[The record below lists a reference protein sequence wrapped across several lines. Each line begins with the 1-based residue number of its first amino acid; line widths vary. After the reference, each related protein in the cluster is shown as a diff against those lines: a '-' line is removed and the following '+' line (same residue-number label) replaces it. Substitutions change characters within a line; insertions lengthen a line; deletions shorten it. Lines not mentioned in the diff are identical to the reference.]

1 MFKSSKKIKLV
12 AIAFLALFIASS
24 CSLTLPVNATGYAVG
39 SKVGTAK
46 ATGYLGVLFF
56 DADASI
62 RTAAKN
68 GGITRISSV
77 DIKQTNLLGLI
88 VTYETIVSGE

>member
-1 MFKSSKKIKLV
+1 MKKVKSV
-12 AIAFLALFIASS
+12 LALLTVAAFVSS
-24 CSLTLPVNATGYAVG
+24 CSLTLPVNATSNPVG
-39 SKVGTAK
+39 SKVGTAS

-68 GGITRISSV
+68 GGITKISTV
-77 DIKQTNLLGLI
+77 DIKQSNILNLLI
-88 VTYETIVSGE
+88 TYETIVTGE